1 MYFCTPKVKV
11 FKENV
16 MCMAA
21 DFEILQHLQFPLQE
35 LKKQPFYI
43 QLYYEKTTAVLQP
56 LTPSKK

>member
-1 MYFCTPKVKV
+1 
-11 FKENV
+11 
-16 MCMAA
+16 MAA

-35 LKKQPFYI
+35 LKEQPFYI